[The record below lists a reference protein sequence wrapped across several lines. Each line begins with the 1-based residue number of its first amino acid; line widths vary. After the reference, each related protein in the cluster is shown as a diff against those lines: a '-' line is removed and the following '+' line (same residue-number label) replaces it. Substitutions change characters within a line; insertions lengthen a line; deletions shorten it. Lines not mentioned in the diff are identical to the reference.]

1 MPAPRDFVVGPWRAV
16 TVLGVTEILSWGAIF
31 YPPVLTV
38 PLIAADHGWS
48 KAFTMGGFSVGL
60 FVGGLVS
67 RYVGGAIDR
76 YGGHVVMPCGSLIG
90 ALGLAGLVVAQSAV
104 AYFAVWMV
112 LGVAMAASLYDPA
125 FATLGRIFGAGAR
138 APITTLTLAGG
149 FASTVGWPATQFLI
163 DKVGWRGT
171 YLVYAALLA
180 VVAAPLHAFAL
191 PRQRAQIPAPAA
203 ARPEQK
209 APAAVHSPY
218 GLVFALV
225 ATAFA
230 AYAFVP
236 SALSAHLLAIFK
248 RFGLEPD
255 TVVAI
260 GMLFGPAQV
269 LARICELTFARNL
282 NPLWTARFS
291 LGLLVAA
298 FALIALDAVFRPRRR
313 SLCRD
318 VRHGERAHDHRAR
331 HRAAVAVRRRRLRAS
346 GRADRRAVP
355 GGASGGAGGA
365 RLCRRAGVGRGRPDG
380 GCGLRR
386 GRARVLCRDQAGAE
400 NLVIAA
406 EHFVDVG
413 LRDVAAVDLEPRAV
427 QILRAVAPRRGRV
440 LDLLEHAGDVVLD
453 EIERRQNFGDAL
465 AGQIL
470 EIAGLEYL
478 DHKFLDV
485 SWRGLARTCR

>member
-1 MPAPRDFVVGPWRAV
+1 M
-16 TVLGVTEILSWGAIF
+16 LGVTEILSWGAIF
-31 YPPVLTV
+31 YPPVVTV

-67 RYVGGAIDR
+67 RHVGGAIDR

-104 AYFAVWMV
+104 AYFAVWMA

-180 VVAAPLHAFAL
+180 LVAAPLHAFAL
-191 PRQRAQIPAPAA
+191 PRQRAQAAASAA

-209 APAAVHSPY
+209 TPAAVHSSY

-248 RFGLEPD
+248 RFGLAPD
-255 TVVAI
+255 TVVAV

-269 LARICELTFARNL
+269 LARICELTFARDL
-282 NPLWTARFS
+282 NPLWIARFS

-298 FALIALDAVFRPRRR
+298 FALIALVPFSVLVASAFAVMYGMANGLMTIARGTVPLAIFGPLAYGERTGLIGAPARAAQALAPVTFGLLLDQIGLGSLAISA
-313 SLCRD
+313 SLCLL
-318 VRHGERAHDHRAR
+318 AF
-331 HRAAVAVRRRRLRAS
+331 AALLFLRPS
-346 GRADRRAVP
+346 TT
-355 GGASGGAGGA
+355 
-365 RLCRRAGVGRGRPDG
+365 VG
-380 GCGLRR
+380 
-386 GRARVLCRDQAGAE
+386 
-400 NLVIAA
+400 
-406 EHFVDVG
+406 
-413 LRDVAAVDLEPRAV
+413 
-427 QILRAVAPRRGRV
+427 
-440 LDLLEHAGDVVLD
+440 
-453 EIERRQNFGDAL
+453 
-465 AGQIL
+465 
-470 EIAGLEYL
+470 
-478 DHKFLDV
+478 
-485 SWRGLARTCR
+485 